1 MKKYLISPL
10 SIALVFYVQA
20 LLLGQT
26 PPNVGN
32 LEAQNA
38 AHKIYLDA
46 KVKTIHEYLVAE
58 ETDAPKTGQWT
69 GSKSYDKK
77 GRLVLWTFLDE
88 KFDENNNPYADTVR
102 VEYVYL
108 ENGLLERQTWF
119 DKDIF
124 FPAVTNFQ
132 YDNTFRP
139 VKQFVASTEP
149 REYDFV
155 YNDEGV
161 LTEKIGL
168 TAFPLLDE
176 NGNSL
181 DTTVWAPIDR
191 YTFVFNPQ
199 GKVIKYDFF
208 YAGEPYNYFIYDHS
222 PDGRMLTKQLYFPAL
237 QVPML
242 IETSFFD
249 AKGLPE
255 KKIVVDLQVGE
266 DAREVY
272 KYDIIKY

>member
-1 MKKYLISPL
+1 MKKYFFSPL
-10 SIALVFYVQA
+10 LAVLGLFASALNA
-20 LLLGQT
+20 QT

-32 LEAQNA
+32 LAEQNA
-38 AHKIYLDA
+38 EQQIYLKA
-46 KVKTIHEYLVAE
+46 KVKTINEYLVNE
-58 ETDAPKTGQWT
+58 ESDAPKTGQWT

-77 GRLVLWTFLDE
+77 GRLVVWTFLDE
-88 KFDENNNPYADTVR
+88 KTDENNNPYADTVR

-119 DKDIF
+119 DKDII

-191 YTFVFNPQ
+191 YAFVFNPQ

-208 YAGEPYNYFIYDHS
+208 YAGELLNYFIYDHS
-222 PDGRMLTKQLYFPAL
+222 PDGRMLTTQLYFPAL

-242 IETSFFD
+242 VETRFFD
-249 AKGLPE
+249 ANGLPE